1 LDEHFNCTLVEAAG
15 NAEVARV
22 HKDITDRIRII
33 RRLDFTKQG
42 RIDATY
48 EEHAKI
54 LKALQYKRSD
64 EAGQLLR
71 AHIATSQSE
80 VRKITMDQISMARQA
95 KNSLLAQSD

>member
-1 LDEHFNCTLVEAAG
+1 MNAGGAAG
-15 NAEVARV
+15 NAEIARV
-22 HKDITDRIRII
+22 HKGVSGRNRII

-54 LKALQYKRSD
+54 LMALQHKRSD
-64 EAGQLLR
+64 GAEQLLR

-80 VRKITMDQISMARQA
+80 VRKITMDQISIARQA
-95 KNSLLAQSD
+95 KHSEHAD